1 MCGIVGLMTRDG
13 SAPDSFILEG
23 LINAVR
29 HRGPDGEGQ
38 YLARNFAM
46 AQTRLAIIDLE
57 TGDQPLYE
65 SSGATLVANGEVY
78 NYLEIRKDLVDADFN
93 TASDC
98 EAPLHLYRSYGLDFV
113 EYLRGM
119 YAIALYDSIEEQ
131 LILTRDPFGIKPL
144 YYSETESGFC
154 FASEP
159 QALLV
164 AGLVDRSVNTIAR
177 SELLQLQ
184 YTTGSSTVF
193 KNINRVLPGETIVVR
208 DGRIVA
214 RRRKKALPNNKPEN
228 WHLDKAMETLSEALN
243 DSIEIHQRS
252 DVPYGMFL
260 SGGIDS
266 SVLLALMSE
275 LNEQPVKTFTAGFE
289 GTSVID
295 EREHA
300 KLIAEYLGAETVDV
314 EITRKDF
321 WNRLPEIAGVVDDPT
336 ADYAIIP
343 TYLLGEAV
351 SKNGLKVVLSG
362 EGGDELFAGYG
373 RYRSVVRP
381 WWKGG
386 RSMHSRGMLD
396 GLDLFRHPPV
406 GWRDGIS
413 AVEERLNAEPLSQLQ
428 IAQATDCNDWLP
440 NDLLTKVDRC
450 LMAHGVEGRT
460 PFLDSR
466 VASVAFSLPDQ
477 LKIKDGI
484 GKWLL
489 RRWLNDRLPVSRA
502 YEPKR
507 GFSVPVAEWIFQRG
521 NELGPLVARQEGI
534 YEIFDPKKVEGL
546 YKKRGKRQGFAAW
559 ILLFYALWHNHHI
572 LGNSS
577 SGGNVFEVLDY
588 SGRNL

>member
-13 SAPDSFILEG
+13 SEPDSIILTR

-38 YLARNFAM
+38 YSSRNFAM
-46 AQTRLAIIDLE
+46 AQTRLAIIDLK
-57 TGDQPLYE
+57 TGDQPLHE
-65 SSGATLVANGEVY
+65 SNGATLVANGEVY
-78 NYLEIRKDLVDADFN
+78 NHLEIRKDLVGVDF
-93 TASDC
+93 TTGSDC
-98 EAPLHLYRSYGLDFV
+98 EAPLHLYRSYGLEFV
-113 EYLRGM
+113 NYLRGM

-144 YYSETESGFC
+144 YYSETASGFC

-159 QALLV
+159 QALLA
-164 AGLVDRSVNTIAR
+164 AGLVDRSINTIAR

-184 YTTGSSTVF
+184 YTTGSGTVF
-193 KNINRVLPGETIVVR
+193 KNIHRVLPGETLVVR

-214 RRRKKALPNNKPEN
+214 RRQKRALPQKEPEN
-228 WHLDKAMETLSEALN
+228 WNIDTAMELLAEALH
-243 DSIEIHQRS
+243 DSIELHQRA

-266 SVLLALMSE
+266 SVLLALMAD
-275 LNEQPVKTFTAGFE
+275 LNEQPVQTFTAGFE

-295 EREHA
+295 ERDHA
-300 KLIAEYLGAETVDV
+300 KLIAQALGAETVDV
-314 EITRKDF
+314 IITKNDL
-321 WNRLPEIAGVVDDPT
+321 WNRLPEIAAVIDDPT
-336 ADYAIIP
+336 ADYAILP

-396 GLDLFRHPPV
+396 GLDLFRHSPV
-406 GWRDGIS
+406 GWRDGVS
-413 AVEERLNAEPLSQLQ
+413 ATEERLNTEALSQLQ
-428 IAQATDCNDWLP
+428 VAQASDCNDWLP

-460 PFLDSR
+460 PYLDSR
-466 VASVAFSLPDQ
+466 VASVAFRLPDQ
-477 LKIKDGI
+477 LKIKDGV

-489 RRWLNDRLPVSRA
+489 RRWLDNRLPVSRA

-507 GFSVPVAEWIFQRG
+507 GFTVPVAEWIFQRG

-534 YEIFDPKKVEGL
+534 KEIFDPIKVEGL

-559 ILLFYALWHNHHI
+559 LLLFYALWHNHHI

-588 SGRNL
+588 SSRAE